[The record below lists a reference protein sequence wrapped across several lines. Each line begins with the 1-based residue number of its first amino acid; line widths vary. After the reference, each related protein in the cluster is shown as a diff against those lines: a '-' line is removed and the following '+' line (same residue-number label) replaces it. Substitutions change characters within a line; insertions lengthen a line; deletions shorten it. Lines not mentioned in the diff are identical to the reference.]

1 MVNLKIAKARC
12 PLSGVKRR
20 HSSFLSLIV
29 PHSNRAP
36 ADVTGRSKDC
46 MANWLLTAKNIFRKH
61 VIRQIAIIRPTRC
74 EVTLYLSRNRRPD
87 DAADF
92 ASNRFAL
99 RLRSKR
105 NRIELSPTKAMAAS
119 QEFIHVRL

>member
-1 MVNLKIAKARC
+1 
-12 PLSGVKRR
+12 
-20 HSSFLSLIV
+20 
-29 PHSNRAP
+29 
-36 ADVTGRSKDC
+36 